1 MTSIA
6 KMTSQEKG
14 YAKLKEDYEHMI
26 LLNDEL
32 RGDLFRQQEK
42 NHLLVKLDIKQVELL
57 NVAQKHNIKKNKENK
72 KLKQQI
78 KTMKLAFNEVEDNY
92 HMNFIRKKELERVV
106 YKHNLSIVALQNE
119 NKFLQKQNIYD
130 KNLIRKKEMEIDE
143 LYKKPNGDDYKFNM
157 N

>member
-14 YAKLKEDYEHMI
+14 YAKLKEDYENMI

-57 NVAQKHNIKKNKENK
+57 NVAQKHNIKKNKEIK

>member
-14 YAKLKEDYEHMI
+14 YAKLKEDYENMI